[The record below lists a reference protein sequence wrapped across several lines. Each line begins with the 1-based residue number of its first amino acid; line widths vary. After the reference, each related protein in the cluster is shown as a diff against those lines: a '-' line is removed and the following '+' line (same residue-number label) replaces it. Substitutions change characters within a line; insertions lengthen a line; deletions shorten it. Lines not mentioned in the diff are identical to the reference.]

1 MMGAGARYTA
11 EAWAS
16 RFVES
21 TAHQERRRDT
31 GKLEQAPEG
40 RQQPSPGSE

>member
-1 MMGAGARYTA
+1 MTGAGARYTA

-16 RFVES
+16 RFDES
-21 TAHQERRRDT
+21 TAHHERRRDT

-40 RQQPSPGSE
+40 RQQPSPRSE